1 MLLGGLTRGS
11 PAGLVVVVGL
21 SVSALF
27 VVVVVISGS
36 LVGSCNISGI
46 VGLVVQKCSRLA
58 SSSIS
63 SSNKLSSSLKIIDV
77 GWLQEINFPAGSMP
91 WFMDNSVP
99 KVTNLHRL
107 S

>member
-21 SVSALF
+21 GMSALP
-27 VVVVVISGS
+27 VVVVVGSGS

-46 VGLVVQKCSRLA
+46 VVLVHECSSLA

-77 GWLQEINFPAGSMP
+77 GWL
-91 WFMDNSVP
+91 
-99 KVTNLHRL
+99 
-107 S
+107 